1 MKGELAMV
9 ILHIATIRN
18 NGFNGVC
25 VVVPQHI
32 ISQQKYET
40 IGLLNIREEEIIGV
54 HPQFSYNKNMRISEL
69 KTPFSIP
76 DIVIF
81 HEVYRKEYL
90 AISAELRERKIPYII
105 VPHGEV
111 NEEAQQKK
119 HIKKVIANML
129 LFNKFINGAVAI
141 QCLSER
147 ELNSTHF
154 GKKKFIGTN
163 GINIPSK
170 KKESFH
176 ADGTK
181 FVYIGRLDVYHK
193 GLDLLIEAV
202 KKEASFLKKNNCAF
216 YLYGPDIKGRYD
228 QVQKLIEDAGVEDLV
243 ILNHEVSGEEKERIL
258 LDADVFIQTSRFEGM
273 PMGIL
278 ESLSYGLPCLVTEGT
293 TLSDTIKK
301 NRCGWAAK
309 TDIDSIAN
317 AIKRMVE
324 SKKLLDKCSQ
334 NAIDLVSES
343 FSWTVISED
352 NISNYK
358 KLIVLK

>member
-1 MKGELAMV
+1 MI
-9 ILHIATIRN
+9 ILHIAKIKN
-18 NGFNGVC
+18 NNLSGVC

-32 ISQQKYET
+32 KSQQITEQV
-40 IGLLNIREEEIIGV
+40 GLFNIRDEIIKEV
-54 HPQFSYNKNMRISEL
+54 SPQFHYNECKKISDL
-69 KTPFSIP
+69 QAPFNNP

-81 HEVYRKEYL
+81 HEAYRKEFL
-90 AISAELRERKIPYII
+90 AISSELRRRKIPYII
-105 VPHGEV
+105 VPHGEL

-129 LFNKFINGAVAI
+129 LFNKFINGATAI

-181 FVYIGRLDVYHK
+181 FLYIGRLDVYHK

-202 KKEASFLKKNNCAF
+202 KKETSFLIKNNCAF

-228 QVQKLIEDAGVEDLV
+228 QVQKLIEDAGVGDLV

-278 ESLSYGLPCLVTEGT
+278 EALSYGLPCLVTEGT

-324 SKKLLDKCSQ
+324 SKKLLDKYSQ

>member
-1 MKGELAMV
+1 M
-9 ILHIATIRN
+9 
-18 NGFNGVC
+18 
-25 VVVPQHI
+25 
-32 ISQQKYET
+32 
-40 IGLLNIREEEIIGV
+40 
-54 HPQFSYNKNMRISEL
+54 
-69 KTPFSIP
+69 
-76 DIVIF
+76 
-81 HEVYRKEYL
+81 
-90 AISAELRERKIPYII
+90 
-105 VPHGEV
+105 
-111 NEEAQQKK
+111 
-119 HIKKVIANML
+119 
-129 LFNKFINGAVAI
+129 
-141 QCLSER
+141 
-147 ELNSTHF
+147 
-154 GKKKFIGTN
+154 
-163 GINIPSK
+163 
-170 KKESFH
+170 
-176 ADGTK
+176 
-181 FVYIGRLDVYHK
+181 YIGRLDVYHK

-324 SKKLLDKCSQ
+324 SKKLLDKYSQ